1 MKNFDKWFYIAVLA
15 LSALFLFF
23 GNRIASDGMFVSEF
37 EPMPVYSAIVL
48 EIIDRQDMAELFGFD
63 FVIVDTIVIFSAEI
77 TSGDRAGHIVQA
89 EQSITYGRIVEVG
102 VGNRI
107 LLVHDTFHDVFWF
120 MDYVRTN
127 YIIILAILFFILMV
141 VFGKLKGFNSIIA
154 LANVCMAIFLLLI
167 PAILSGMNIYVTAAV
182 ISLYSIVS
190 TLLIV
195 IGVNKKAVSAM
206 IGCLGGVLLA
216 GILMFGMDIIM
227 GMTGLV
233 DHETRNLL
241 LIPTA
246 QPINIRAVIFAGVI
260 IGSTGAIMDVAMSI
274 SSSLW
279 EVRKAKEDANFASI
293 FKSGMEIGKDILG
306 TMLNTLILAYIGS
319 ALPLIILITA
329 STTTLL
335 ELFNMELIILEFL
348 RALVGG
354 FGMFL
359 TIPLTAAICGWLY
372 MRGNIEYKENEGE

>member
-1 MKNFDKWFYIAVLA
+1 MKSFDRWFYIVVLV

-23 GNRIASDGMFVSEF
+23 GNRIASEGMFVSEF
-37 EPMPVYSAIVL
+37 EPMPVYSATVREIV
-48 EIIDRQDMAELFGFD
+48 DRQDMAELFGFD
-63 FVIVDTIVIFSAEI
+63 FVIVDTIVIFDAEI
-77 TSGDRAGHIVQA
+77 TSGNRAGETVQA
-89 EQSITYGRIVEVG
+89 EQSITYGRIVEISVG
-102 VGNRI
+102 DRI

-127 YIIILAILFFILMV
+127 YIVILGIVFFVLMV
-141 VFGKLKGFNSIIA
+141 VFGKLKGLNSIIA
-154 LANVCMAIFLLLI
+154 LANVCMAIFLVLI

-195 IGVNKKAVSAM
+195 IGANKKAVSAM
-206 IGCLGGVLLA
+206 LGCLGGVLLA
-216 GILMFGMDIIM
+216 GILMFSMDIIM
-227 GMTGLV
+227 GLTGLI

-241 LIPTA
+241 LIPTTE
-246 QPINIRAVIFAGVI
+246 PINIRAVIFAGVI

-279 EVRKAKEDANFASI
+279 EVRKANSDASFASI
-293 FKSGMEIGKDILG
+293 FKSGLEIGKDILG

-348 RALVGG
+348 RALVGS

-359 TIPLTAAICGWLY
+359 TIPLTAVICGWLY
-372 MRGNIEYKENEGE
+372 MRNKVS